1 MYFEIKNNSKLS
13 LIMEELNQLDGITE
27 NIKNIIIKE
36 LHDFV
41 NKYIEDDKVTI
52 EEFKVKFPLLNN
64 NRDIEDTFLKI
75 RETKKFRRYQI
86 SLEDVEL
93 TIYQYN
99 EKFYFKLNY
108 NIENID
114 KEVSKIFKPIELG
127 EMELLLQ
134 KNLFRR
140 LLIEKYKLC

>member
-64 NRDIEDTFLKI
+64 NRDIEDIFLKI

-114 KEVSKIFKPIELG
+114 KEVSKIFKPIELN
-127 EMELLLQ
+127 EMELLIQ

-140 LLIEKYKLC
+140 LLIEKYKLS

>member
-13 LIMEELNQLDGITE
+13 LIMEELNKLDGITE
-27 NIKNIIIKE
+27 KIKNIIIKE

-52 EEFKVKFPLLNN
+52 EEFKLKFPLLNN

-108 NIENID
+108 NIENMD
-114 KEVSKIFKPIELG
+114 KEVSKIFQPIELN